1 MGQPDILDVAA
12 KRAADALK
20 RMQSVR
26 IPPTPHNFTIWYAY
40 CSGEPAELVQALDH
54 MLEARQAFSNER
66 NSEIY
71 QQFFSTGEGGAVLA
85 NATAQIN
92 SELGVV
98 LRRLGKAGD
107 DAAEYGVALKEFSGQ
122 LTDSPAGKGY
132 PEVIASMLSATRDME
147 SRNQE
152 LESKLTV
159 SSHQIAQLQDELD
172 EVSQEALTDGLT
184 GIANRR
190 RFDSELNRAMTT
202 AEEDGTPLAL
212 LMLDID
218 HFKVFNDTH
227 GHQVG
232 DQVLRLL
239 AATLRSTVKGRDT
252 PARFGG
258 EEFVIILPETELA
271 AAASLG
277 DVIRETV
284 RKKKIVNRTTGE
296 QMGEITVSV
305 GAGLYRSGEA
315 AESFIERVDK
325 AMYRAKGEGRNRVCK
340 EAPVAPVAEAADV

>member
-1 MGQPDILDVAA
+1 M
-12 KRAADALK
+12 
-20 RMQSVR
+20 
-26 IPPTPHNFTIWYAY
+26 
-40 CSGEPAELVQALDH
+40 
-54 MLEARQAFSNER
+54 
-66 NSEIY
+66 
-71 QQFFSTGEGGAVLA
+71 
-85 NATAQIN
+85 
-92 SELGVV
+92 
-98 LRRLGKAGD
+98 
-107 DAAEYGVALKEFSGQ
+107 
-122 LTDSPAGKGY
+122 
-132 PEVIASMLSATRDME
+132 
-147 SRNQE
+147 
-152 LESKLTV
+152 
-159 SSHQIAQLQDELD
+159 
-172 EVSQEALTDGLT
+172 
-184 GIANRR
+184 
-190 RFDSELNRAMTT
+190 
-202 AEEDGTPLAL
+202 
-212 LMLDID
+212 
-218 HFKVFNDTH
+218 
-227 GHQVG
+227 
-232 DQVLRLL
+232 LRLL